1 MSPDPTRT
9 RFLRH
14 AQRWRGVVLM
24 SVVVVATLWL
34 AATNQLILYIHP
46 RYVVFTVI
54 MAVIAL
60 VFVGASAFLREPHD
74 HDAPPTRRQNVLS
87 AAALGLSAVIALG
100 LVVVPPAT
108 LSSATLEQRAINDTG
123 LNDTQG
129 QSVAAVGST
138 TDAAFA
144 KFTVLDWSSLL
155 RQTSDLS
162 FFSGKPVDV
171 VGFVSA
177 DPDDPDN
184 MFFVSRFV
192 ITCCAVDAQP
202 VGVPV
207 YAPNW
212 KDDFAVDQWVR
223 VAGGFET
230 NPSRSSTQ
238 SIALL
243 PDSAKVVEQPGEPY
257 LY

>member
-1 MSPDPTRT
+1 MSPD
-9 RFLRH
+9 FLRFV
-14 AQRWRGVVLM
+14 QRWRGVALM
-24 SVVVVATLWL
+24 SVVVVATVWL
-34 AATNQLILYIHP
+34 ALTNQLILYIHP

-54 MAVIAL
+54 MAVVAL
-60 VFVGASAFLREPHD
+60 VFVAASAFLREPHD
-74 HDAPPTRRQNVLS
+74 HDAPPSRRQNIVS
-87 AAALGLSAVIALG
+87 GAAAALSLVIAVG
-100 LVVVPPAT
+100 IIVVPPAT

-123 LNDTQG
+123 FSTDRG
-129 QSVAAVGST
+129 QSVAAVSST

-155 RQTSDLS
+155 RQTSELS

-223 VAGGFET
+223 VTGGFAT
-230 NPSRSSTQ
+230 NPSSVSSQ
-238 SIALL
+238 GIALL
-243 PDSAKVVEQPGEPY
+243 PDSATVVEQPGEPY

>member
-1 MSPDPTRT
+1 
-9 RFLRH
+9 
-14 AQRWRGVVLM
+14 M

-60 VFVGASAFLREPHD
+60 VFVCASAFLREPHD
-74 HDAPPTRRQNVLS
+74 HDTPPTRRQNVLS

-108 LSSATLEQRAINDTG
+108 LSSATLEQRAINDSG
-123 LNDTQG
+123 LSDTQG

-155 RQTSDLS
+155 RQTSELS

-177 DPDDPDN
+177 DPDDPDDV
-184 MFFVSRFV
+184 FYVTRFV
-192 ITCCAVDAQP
+192 VTCCAVDAQP

-207 YAPNW
+207 YQPGW
-212 KDDFAVDQWVR
+212 SSTLETDEWVR
-223 VAGGFET
+223 VQGPFAS
-230 NPSRSSTQ
+230 NPSARSR
-238 SIALL
+238 
-243 PDSAKVVEQPGEPY
+243 QPLAVMPQGVQQVDQPADPY
-257 LY
+257 VY